1 MGSYARERGV
11 ELLVAVGP
19 LAKGIAAGYGS
30 EAHWFATNEEA
41 TAFLQEA
48 LRPRRRGAGKGLPRD
63 AHRRDCGRPHRGAG
77 SVNPTNKE
85 APSRLGGRFF
95 CAYVSTVIA
104 VGLHAEIL
112 PQHRAV

>member
-19 LAKGIAAGYGS
+19 LAKGIAAGYGP

-48 LRPRRRGAGKGLPRD
+48 LRPGDAVLVKGSRGMRTDEIVAALT
-63 AHRRDCGRPHRGAG
+63 AGAG
-77 SVNPTNKE
+77 SVNPTNKK
-85 APSRLGGRFF
+85 RLPGWEGAFSVRM
-95 CAYVSTVIA
+95 Y
-104 VGLHAEIL
+104 
-112 PQHRAV
+112 QR